1 MTVLPSIDIFN
12 KYSSN
17 TRDKSFSDINS
28 IFFNNQVDVLLTR
41 KYIELLEN
49 EIVDIDVFSALLV
62 ELSDNNR
69 IAINT
74 IEADGQA
81 TSQNICEKLYVANI
95 DNIESLFLISK
106 TENLNV
112 LHYKYDS
119 IDENSKNKEFLLF
132 ELLRCNKIIF
142 KYYDFNN
149 DNDIQNLFKKIFN
162 LPHRLSRINI
172 YNRYIETNYFQFLKN
187 KSIFYYNLSTGNN
200 RQRINEYIANLQALK
215 DELGRNVNLFS
226 THNPNLIHERK
237 LFFNHIILTMD
248 NSFNYTIKN
257 EPNWIITIE
266 SDKKKCLNEWIKKNV
281 QFRRLN

>member
-1 MTVLPSIDIFN
+1 MTVLASIDIFN

-81 TSQNICEKLYVANI
+81 TSQNICEKLYTANI

-200 RQRINEYIANLQALK
+200 RQRIIEYIANLEVLK
-215 DELGRNVNLFS
+215 AELGRNVNLFS
-226 THNPNLIHERK
+226 TYNSNLIHERK

-266 SDKKKCLNEWIKKNV
+266 SDKKKCLNEWIKKNE